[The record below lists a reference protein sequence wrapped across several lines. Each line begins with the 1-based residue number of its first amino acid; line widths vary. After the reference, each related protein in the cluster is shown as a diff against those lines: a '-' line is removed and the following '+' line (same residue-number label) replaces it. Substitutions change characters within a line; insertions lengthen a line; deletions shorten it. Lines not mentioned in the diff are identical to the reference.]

1 MTISGKY
8 ELLRPLS
15 AAGFRSFHARHVMTG
30 QEVMVHFL
38 GNGQRYEPRPVSEAS
53 SSSPTDARAQV
64 LDAGTY
70 EGTQFLVTYPVEDF
84 KSLSEWLETVA
95 PVRRST
101 VLTASTPSRGV
112 PIAAP
117 PPPPVPVKR
126 TELAAA
132 FQDVSPRGPSTT
144 SGLSKPDTS
153 SGTKQTGGFTARFGG
168 GLPEPPDPR
177 QQLQIPRQ
185 SPPPRSGASAFDCA
199 KYWELYSNFRWTG
212 NTAPCRHLRASRAG
226 PTPSGFE
233 H

>member
-1 MTISGKY
+1 
-8 ELLRPLS
+8 
-15 AAGFRSFHARHVMTG
+15 
-30 QEVMVHFL
+30 MVHFL

-112 PIAAP
+112 PIPAP
-117 PPPPVPVKR
+117 PPPQVPVKR

-185 SPPPRSGASAFDCA
+185 SPPPPPPAPTPSTAQSTGSFTAIFGGP
-199 KYWELYSNFRWTG
+199 G
-212 NTAPCRHLRASRAG
+212 NTAPMPAPQVPPAPAPRLPASNTDSG
-226 PTPSGFE
+226 SFSQMFGQQPPSQAPPPPAPSPSTTQS
-233 H
+233 

>member
-1 MTISGKY
+1 
-8 ELLRPLS
+8 
-15 AAGFRSFHARHVMTG
+15 
-30 QEVMVHFL
+30 MVHFL

-112 PIAAP
+112 PIPAP
-117 PPPPVPVKR
+117 PPPQVPVKR

-185 SPPPRSGASAFDCA
+185 SPPPPPPAPTPDCA
-199 KYWELYSNFRWTG
+199 KYWELWQFSWTWEHGANAAPGASAPAPRLPASNTDSGSFRRCS
-212 NTAPCRHLRASRAG
+212 AAAAVASASR
-226 PTPSGFE
+226 PSVAQ
-233 H
+233 HHSVV